1 MGERKILEC
10 IYGLEYGREMKI
22 KELTTLLSEENMSN
36 VKLLLSK
43 AIHLL
48 KGNEVGLINFIQEE
62 IQNPRSESRNVLLN
76 SSSEDSRRNIDTP
89 NNPEN
94 PSLFQAETEKIK
106 KRLQIEDMLNKERD
120 AALGQRRKD
129 LTQVEGGNIT
139 KRKVQKNASSKM
151 KTNFQSETCKKHV
164 CEHCNK
170 SFATRQTML
179 HHVKYNKKCLA
190 SRKM

>member
-62 IQNPRSESRNVLLN
+62 IQTPRSEALSRNFLLN
-76 SSSEDSRRNIDTP
+76 SSPEDSRRTMDTQ
-89 NNPEN
+89 NKVEGN
-94 PSLFQAETEKIK
+94 PSLFQAKTEKTK
-106 KRLQIEDMLNKERD
+106 K
-120 AALGQRRKD
+120 
-129 LTQVEGGNIT
+129 
-139 KRKVQKNASSKM
+139 
-151 KTNFQSETCKKHV
+151 
-164 CEHCNK
+164 
-170 SFATRQTML
+170 
-179 HHVKYNKKCLA
+179 
-190 SRKM
+190 